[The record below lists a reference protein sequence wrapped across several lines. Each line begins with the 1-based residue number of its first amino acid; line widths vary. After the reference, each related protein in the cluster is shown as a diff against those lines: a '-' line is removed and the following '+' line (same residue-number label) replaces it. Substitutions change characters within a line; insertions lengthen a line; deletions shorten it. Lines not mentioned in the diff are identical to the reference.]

1 MASIVSVHL
10 EDRRLII
17 EQKVPSIQQTWNAS
31 AGGLGVLQVLQV
43 LDECFFGLVYWL

>member
-1 MASIVSVHL
+1 MVLHL

-17 EQKVPSIQQTWNAS
+17 EQNVPSIQQTWNAS
-31 AGGLGVLQVLQV
+31 GRLGVLQVLQV